1 MTRVDDV
8 RVCAPRPERNVA
20 IDRWR
25 RHYDRDRRA
34 FERVHGRPPATH
46 YELAHWLAGAP

>member
-1 MTRVDDV
+1 MVRVDDV
-8 RVCAPRPERNVA
+8 HLPMQRPERSVA

-34 FERVHGRPPATH
+34 FERVHGRPPTTH
-46 YELAHWLAGAP
+46 HELAHWLASAP

>member
-1 MTRVDDV
+1 MARVDDV
-8 RVCAPRPERNVA
+8 LLPAQRPERQVA

-25 RHYDRDRRA
+25 RHYDRDRRE

-46 YELAHWLAGAP
+46 YELSRWLGDAA

>member
-1 MTRVDDV
+1 MAGADD
-8 RVCAPRPERNVA
+8 RHSPARRPERNVA

-34 FERVHGRPPATH
+34 FEDVHGRLPETH
-46 YELAHWLAGAP
+46 YELALWLASAP